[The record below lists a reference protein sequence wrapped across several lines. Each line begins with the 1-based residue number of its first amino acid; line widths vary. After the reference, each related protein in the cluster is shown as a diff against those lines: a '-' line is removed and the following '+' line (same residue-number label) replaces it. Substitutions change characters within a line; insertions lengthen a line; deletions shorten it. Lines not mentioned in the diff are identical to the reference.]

1 MLIALSCALL
11 PGASAAA
18 DPAAPPACARV
29 ELFHTAGCPH
39 CARARAILADL
50 AREVPALQVIERD
63 VRADADA
70 RDAFMQ
76 RMQRL
81 PGVRA
86 GVPLLDVCGALVVG
100 YESDRTTGELLRR
113 LVLHGGAVDGL
124 AAADAVSLPAF
135 GRISATELGLPLFTL
150 AIGLV
155 DGFNPCAMWVLLFLL
170 SILVN
175 LRSRARIVAVAGTF
189 VLVSGLVYFAF
200 MAAWLELFLV
210 IGFSRALQVVLGLIA
225 LLVAAINLKDFAAPG
240 VGVSLSIPA
249 RARPGLYARVRAIVN
264 AEDLTGAVA
273 AVIVLALLV
282 NLLEL
287 LCTAGLPA
295 LYTQILSRQGLSS
308 AGYYAYLGLYNL
320 AYVFDDALMVAAV
333 TWTLRRSKMQERAGR
348 WLKLLSGVAVG
359 LLGVALLLVP
369 GWLF

>member
-1 MLIALSCALL
+1 ME
-11 PGASAAA
+11 
-18 DPAAPPACARV
+18 RV
-29 ELFHTAGCPH
+29 
-39 CARARAILADL
+39 
-50 AREVPALQVIERD
+50 
-63 VRADADA
+63 
-70 RDAFMQ
+70 
-76 RMQRL
+76 QRL

-86 GVPLLDVCGALVVG
+86 GVPLVDVCGALVVG
-100 YESDRTTGELLRR
+100 YENDQSTGVLLRK
-113 LVLHGGAVDGL
+113 LVWEGASGTFAVTDS
-124 AAADAVSLPAF
+124 VSLPAF
-135 GRISATELGLPLFTL
+135 GRISAGELGLPLFTL

-210 IGFSRALQVVLGLIA
+210 IGFSRALQIVLGLTA

-240 VGVSLSIPA
+240 VGVSLSIPE
-249 RARPGLYARVRAIVN
+249 RAKPGLYVRVRAVVH
-264 AEDLTGAVA
+264 AENLSAAIA

-282 NLLEL
+282 NMLEL

-295 LYTQILSRQGLSS
+295 LYTQVLSRQGLST
-308 AGYYAYLGLYNL
+308 AGYYGYLGLYNL
-320 AYVFDDALMVAAV
+320 AYVFDDALMVAVV
-333 TWTLRRSKMQERAGR
+333 TWTLRRTKVQERAGR

-359 LLGVALLLVP
+359 LLGIALLFAP

>member
-1 MLIALSCALL
+1 ML
-11 PGASAAA
+11 
-18 DPAAPPACARV
+18 
-29 ELFHTAGCPH
+29 
-39 CARARAILADL
+39 RAL
-50 AREVPALQVIERD
+50 ARETPGLEVIERD
-63 VRADADA
+63 VE
-70 RDAFMQ
+70 RDPGASRAFME
-76 RMQRL
+76 RVQRL

-86 GVPLLDVCGALVVG
+86 GVPLVDVCGALVVG
-100 YESDRTTGELLRR
+100 YENDQSTGVLLRK
-113 LVLHGGAVDGL
+113 LVWEGASGTFAVTDS
-124 AAADAVSLPAF
+124 VSLPAF
-135 GRISATELGLPLFTL
+135 GRISAGELGLPLFTL

-210 IGFSRALQVVLGLIA
+210 IGFSRALQIVLGLTA

-240 VGVSLSIPA
+240 VGVSLSIPE
-249 RARPGLYARVRAIVN
+249 RAKPGLYVRVRAVVH
-264 AEDLTGAVA
+264 AENLSAAIA

-282 NLLEL
+282 NMLEL

-295 LYTQILSRQGLSS
+295 LYTQVLSRQGLST
-308 AGYYAYLGLYNL
+308 AGYYGYLGLYNL
-320 AYVFDDALMVAAV
+320 AYVFDDALMVAVV
-333 TWTLRRSKMQERAGR
+333 TWTLRRTKVQERAGR

-359 LLGVALLLVP
+359 LLGIALLFAP